1 MRSNGVRA
9 ANGQSSKLVAMQRF
23 VLFFVLLTAA
33 NAARQPFTTEDLR
46 GWRTAAEARIRPDG
60 RWVVY
65 LETEGERAT
74 LWLASTDGKER
85 RRYTYGAWHDSSPRW
100 SPDGE
105 RIAWISDRGGKPN
118 LRVRKWDA
126 PLETA
131 LETAVPS
138 SFSWSPE
145 GDALAFTAAVE
156 PEPVAAWAPP
166 AILERLRKPESVAQ
180 IFVVPSA
187 GGP

>member
-1 MRSNGVRA
+1 MRSNGRPGGH
-9 ANGQSSKLVAMQRF
+9 GQSSKLVAMQRF

-65 LETEGERAT
+65 VETEGERAT

-118 LRVRKWDA
+118 LRVRKLHAAAEVEIHADPA
-126 PLETA
+126 PLS
-131 LETAVPS
+131 LG
-138 SFSWSPE
+138 WSAE
-145 GDALAFTAAVE
+145 GDAIAFTAAVE
-156 PEPVAAWAPP
+156 RAPSAAWAPT
-166 AILERLRKPESVAQ
+166 AAL
-180 IFVVPSA
+180 
-187 GGP
+187 